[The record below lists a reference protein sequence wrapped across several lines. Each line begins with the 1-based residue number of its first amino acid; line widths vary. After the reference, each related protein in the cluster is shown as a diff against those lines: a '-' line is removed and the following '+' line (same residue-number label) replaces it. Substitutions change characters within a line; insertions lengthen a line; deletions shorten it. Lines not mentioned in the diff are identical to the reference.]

1 MPAQRSQQVIRNK
14 TVITASSFLAMFFIG
29 VGTAI
34 IGAAS
39 RNIGLSPYH
48 IGLLIAMQNIGF
60 VFSVVTFG
68 TLADR
73 YEKTRLMLVA
83 SLVLT
88 GSFFFF
94 YRKDVFAVNLL
105 IMLVIGI
112 GIGGYEGVADAL
124 LLQVQDRKQGLYI
137 TVNHFFVT
145 FGELMITAYLIFLQM
160 NWRRGMVQSAVAV
173 LALSVVFA
181 LSRAGIKKGAEKHT
195 LSTLPAFFSR
205 KPVFVLFV
213 LTLCAVGTELSIVGV
228 LTTFLME
235 LRGFTQVT
243 SKLGLV
249 VFLAGVGFGRLI
261 LGFITKKQHLSV
273 LIAFFFG
280 SVTLLSSLLFFVV
293 SGNLTIYAFIFFTGT
308 VISVIFPF
316 ILTIAGLKYPQASG
330 TVLGIVKLG
339 IPAGGILVPL
349 LISLLSRYSS
359 FEASLAVL
367 PLTGA
372 CGLFLILANRKELQ
386 LH

>member
-1 MPAQRSQQVIRNK
+1 
-14 TVITASSFLAMFFIG
+14 MFFIG

-73 YEKTRLMLVA
+73 YEKTFLMLVA

-88 GSFFFF
+88 VSFFFF
-94 YRKDVFAVNLL
+94 YRKDVLAINLL

-112 GIGGYEGVADAL
+112 GIGGYEGVADAM
-124 LLQVQDRKQGLYI
+124 LLQVQDKKQGLYI
-137 TVNHFFVT
+137 TMNHFFVT
-145 FGELMITAYLIFLQM
+145 FGELMITTYLIFLQM
-160 NWRRGMVQSAVAV
+160 NWRSGMVQSAAAV
-173 LALSVVFA
+173 LALAVVFA
-181 LSRAGIKKGAEKHT
+181 LSKTGTKNSTVKHT
-195 LSTLPAFFSR
+195 FFTLPKFFTR
-205 KPVFVLFV
+205 KPVLVLFI
-213 LTLCAVGTELSIVGV
+213 LTICAVGTELSIVGV

-273 LIAFFFG
+273 FIAFFFG

-293 SGNLTIYAFIFFTGT
+293 SGNLTIYAVIFVTGA

-316 ILTIAGLKYPQASG
+316 ILTIAGLKYPQSSG

-372 CGLFLILANRKELQ
+372 CGLFLILANRKDLQ
-386 LH
+386 LQ

>member
-1 MPAQRSQQVIRNK
+1 
-14 TVITASSFLAMFFIG
+14 MFFIG

-73 YEKTRLMLVA
+73 LEKTRLMLAA

-88 GSFFFF
+88 FSFFFF
-94 YRKDVFAVNLL
+94 YSKDVFALNLL

-124 LLQVQDRKQGLYI
+124 LLQMQDKKQGLYI
-137 TVNHFFVT
+137 TINHFFVT

-160 NWRRGMVQSAVAV
+160 NWRRGMIQSAAAV
-173 LALSVVFA
+173 LALSGVFA
-181 LSRAGIKKGAEKHT
+181 FSKAGIKKSAEKHT
-195 LSTLPAFFSR
+195 FSTLPAFFGQ
-205 KPVFVLFV
+205 KPVFVLFI
-213 LTLCAVGTELSIVGV
+213 LILCAVGIELSIVGV

-293 SGNLTIYAFIFFTGT
+293 SANLAIYAFIFFTGA

-316 ILTIAGLKYPQASG
+316 ILTIAGLKYPESSG

-349 LISLLSRYSS
+349 LISLVSRYSS
-359 FEASLAVL
+359 FEASLAML

-386 LH
+386 LQ